1 MNIVKMQMDQLKPAD
16 YNPRKI
22 SKKELEKLKRSIEE
36 FGYVELIIKNERTG
50 NIVGGHQRYKAL
62 ADLGYE
68 EIDVVL
74 IDVDEMQEKA
84 LNVALN
90 KISGEW
96 DIEKLKDVL
105 DSIDAEDIDI
115 ELSGFDLEEVEAML
129 NEKQTS
135 QEFSGSEIELEDY
148 EDDNFDYCCPECGF
162 YFHEK

>member
-1 MNIVKMQMDQLKPAD
+1 MDQLKPSD

-22 SKKELEKLKRSIEE
+22 SKSELEKLKRSIEE

-68 EIDVVL
+68 EVDVVL
-74 IDVDEMQEKA
+74 IDVDEMQEKS

-96 DIEKLKDVL
+96 DIERLKDVL
-105 DSIDAEDIDI
+105 DSIDTEDIDI
-115 ELSGFDLEEVEAML
+115 ELSGFDLDEVQEML
-129 NEKQTS
+129 DSQKS
-135 QEFSGSEIELEDY
+135 QEFSGSEIELEDF
-148 EDDNFDYCCPECGF
+148 EDDHFQYCCPECEF
-162 YFHEK
+162 YFNK